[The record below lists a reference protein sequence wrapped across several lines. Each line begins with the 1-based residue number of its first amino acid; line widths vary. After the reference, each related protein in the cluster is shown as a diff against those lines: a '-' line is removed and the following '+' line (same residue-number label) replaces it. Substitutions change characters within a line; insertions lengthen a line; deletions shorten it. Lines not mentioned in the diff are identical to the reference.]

1 MSMTEQALMKLRC
14 GLLACTVALAP
25 AATALAQDAAAGAR
39 SSAAAPSSAPSQ
51 QRGAGP
57 GIGYELTVPVITS
70 GPWTGKRL
78 PDGQPDI
85 SGDWSNT
92 IANHNNTTDPQ
103 GGIPGD
109 PHERPPR
116 TTREQRAPSRV
127 TDPADGQLPYLPWAR
142 AKQIE
147 FAKGFFDASKP
158 EYLEP
163 LARCAPAGIPK
174 SFYWHGYEIRQYP
187 GYIVFLFNSGAR
199 IIHLNNP
206 KHLSPDIKLWQ
217 GDSRGHWEGNTLVV
231 DVGNL
236 NSKARFGRTAEFTTE
251 NVHVVE
257 RFIFDG
263 SNQRY
268 NYVATFT
275 DPAAFSRPFTITV
288 PARRWTVADKTNEW
302 HYEVPLANNPGK
314 PPIGDH
320 LERICVENNGG
331 FGRLPAAPA
340 TVPTAAPDPAARPTA
355 AR

>member
-1 MSMTEQALMKLRC
+1 MNTTKQVLITLRY
-14 GLLACTVALAP
+14 GLLACSLTLVP
-25 AATALAQDAAAGAR
+25 GAAALAQEAGAAAAGAAP
-39 SSAAAPSSAPSQ
+39 AASSAPARQ

-57 GIGYELTVPVITS
+57 GIGYERTVPVITS

-78 PDGQPDI
+78 PDGQPDV

-103 GGIPGD
+103 GGIPND
-109 PHERPPR
+109 PHDRPPK
-116 TTREQRAPSRV
+116 TTREERAPSRIS
-127 TDPADGQLPYLPWAR
+127 DPADGQLPYLPWAR

-147 FAKGFFDASKP
+147 LAKGFFDAAKP

-163 LARCAPAGIPK
+163 LARCAPAGVPK

-187 GYIVFLFNSGAR
+187 GYVVFLFNSGSR
-199 IIHLNNP
+199 IIYLNSPTHLP
-206 KHLSPDIKLWQ
+206 ADIKLWQ

-231 DVGNL
+231 DVSNL

-257 RFIFDG
+257 RFIFDSG
-263 SNQRY
+263 NKRY

-275 DPAAFSRPFTITV
+275 DPAAFSRPFTVTV
-288 PARRWTVADKTNEW
+288 PARRWTVEDKTNGW

-314 PPIGDH
+314 PPVGDH
-320 LERICVENNGG
+320 LERICIENNGG
-331 FGRLPAAPA
+331 FGRLPSAAAAPA
-340 TVPTAAPDPAARPTA
+340 AK
-355 AR
+355 